1 MDALFA
7 FDNAVERLLEVSPL
21 EALPEQLAT
30 LRFLFEYE
38 YDKLV
43 NYEAMSVERM
53 ARTLEAAEVGD
64 EVSAPR
70 FRSSRAT

>member
-7 FDNAVERLLEVSPL
+7 FDNAVERLLELSPL

-38 YDKLV
+38 YDKLLT
-43 NYEAMSVERM
+43 YEAMSVECT
-53 ARTLEAAEVGD
+53 ARTREAAEMIA
-64 EVSAPR
+64 EVNAPR
-70 FRSSRAT
+70 CRSSRAT

>member
-1 MDALFA
+1 MRMDALFA
-7 FDNAVERLLEVSPL
+7 FDNAVERLLEVSPV

-38 YDKLV
+38 YDKLACS
-43 NYEAMSVERM
+43 EEMSVEPM
-53 ARTLEAAEVGD
+53 ARPLDAAEV
-64 EVSAPR
+64 SALR